1 MKLILVILSPKH
13 KHKPQVNLCKLTNMV
28 YKMYFLVFI
37 FGILTCQMFT
47 QYITLKWLVFEVH
60 YDKQKLRVV
69 FTLNVIY
76 MRVMYLLVIV
86 NYIYKKEKKFCWYR
100 SKKILIFNILSI
112 FLFLFLLLP
121 YVLLWIAAYE
131 GIYFEYAD
139 FVLFLV
145 EVKTKYSKKQ
155 VNEIKILWLSSV
167 FW

>member
-86 NYIYKKEKKFCWYR
+86 NYIYKKEKNSVDTGPKRY
-100 SKKILIFNILSI
+100 
-112 FLFLFLLLP
+112 LFLTYYP
-121 YVLLWIAAYE
+121 YFCSSFSFYHT
-131 GIYFEYAD
+131 YFFE
-139 FVLFLV
+139 
-145 EVKTKYSKKQ
+145 
-155 VNEIKILWLSSV
+155 
-167 FW
+167 